1 MMKPIML
8 GVTML
13 SLFLQTAAAQYQGW
27 QHSGSLYI
35 LTTPEGA
42 NLPAAASETGFP
54 LLVRLDKNWFNF
66 SQAKAH
72 GEDIRFSTPAGK
84 PLAYQIEEWNV
95 ARRHGQYLGPHPD
108 HPRQLSRRKS
118 SCSGASAGASSESN
132 GAAVFSADNGYASVL
147 HLNETL
153 RDEVGTVK
161 PVDAGT
167 TVVAGVIGKGRH
179 FLPDKGINGGDHITN
194 YPYGD
199 MPFTSEAWFR
209 PEAAGAAAFGWGRY
223 ATRYNGKTGDG
234 NEVVIN
240 FGSPPSISWASD
252 GPGGVAAAATPVLGR
267 WYHVAATYSNGTSR
281 IYVNGKL
288 EGSNYHK
295 AAMSLMNDI
304 GMTIGGLRGSFQY
317 TGDIDE
323 VRVSRVARSAAWI
336 KLEYENQKP
345 QQTLVG
351 PLVPPGNA
359 FSISPASIEVQEGR
373 RVTVTAQAGG
383 AQKDLLDHQ
392 AGRRRHGGCRG
403 SALVHPRR
411 RTRRWRYFVCPAI
424 QGRLC
429 QRDEDPQY
437 PRNHQ
442 GSDSRAGVYSQLAGG
457 LEWTRHRSTSCR

>member
-1 MMKPIML
+1 ML
-8 GVTML
+8 GVAIL
-13 SLFLQTAAAQYQGW
+13 ALLPQTASAQYQGW

-42 NLPAAASETGFP
+42 DLPATASEIGFP
-54 LLVRLDKNWFNF
+54 LLVRLDKDWFDF

-72 GEDIRFSTPAGK
+72 GEDIRFSTPSAANHW
-84 PLAYQIEEWNV
+84 PTRSEQWDAAA
-95 ARRHGQYLGPHPD
+95 ARRVSGSAYPTIRGNA
-108 HPRQLSRRKS
+108 RQEIKLFWGK
-118 SCSGASAGASSESN
+118 ADASSESN
-132 GAAVFSADNGYASVL
+132 GAAVFSGDNGYASVL
-147 HLNETL
+147 HMNETL
-153 RDEVGTVK
+153 KDEVGTVK

-167 TVVAGVIGKGRH
+167 TVVPGVIGKGRH
-179 FLPDKGINGGDHITN
+179 FVPDKGINGGDHITN
-194 YPYGD
+194 YPYSD

-240 FGSPPSISWASD
+240 FGSPPSISWRSD

-281 IYVNGKL
+281 IYVNGKH
-288 EGSNYHK
+288 EGSNHHK
-295 AAMSLMNDI
+295 AAMSMMNDI

-351 PLVPPGNA
+351 PLVPAGQCLLGLAGKHRGSRGTARDRQRPGRGC
-359 FSISPASIEVQEGR
+359 SE
-373 RVTVTAQAGG
+373 
-383 AQKDLLDHQ
+383 DLLDHQ
-392 AGRRRHGGCRG
+392 A
-403 SALVHPRR
+403 
-411 RTRRWRYFVCPAI
+411 
-424 QGRLC
+424 
-429 QRDEDPQY
+429 
-437 PRNHQ
+437 
-442 GSDSRAGVYSQLAGG
+442 
-457 LEWTRHRSTSCR
+457 